1 METINWKHEIMI
13 LLDKVTDEKVL
24 RRVWKI
30 LMAAIGN

>member
-13 LLDKVTDEKVL
+13 LLDKVTDAKVL

-30 LMAAIGN
+30 LMSAICN